1 MILLKK
7 IFNLKISY
15 LLKILFSYIF
25 EIWIVHKE
33 IEIRCKAKYILPLM
47 LILKK
52 HSLFQYKTL
61 IDIVVYDQPGKFN
74 RFSILY
80 VLSSF
85 CFNSRILVR
94 TQITEFENLQ
104 SLILIFSNANW
115 LEREVWD
122 FFGIFFLNH
131 PDLRRILT
139 DYGFTGHPLRKDFP
153 LTGYIESF
161 YSEFCASNNNRNIEL
176 IQEYRFYFNI

>member
-1 MILLKK
+1 
-7 IFNLKISY
+7 
-15 LLKILFSYIF
+15 
-25 EIWIVHKE
+25 VHKE
-33 IEIRCKAKYILPLM
+33 IELRCKAKYILPLM

-104 SLILIFSNANW
+104 SLILIFSNAN
-115 LEREVWD
+115 
-122 FFGIFFLNH
+122 
-131 PDLRRILT
+131 
-139 DYGFTGHPLRKDFP
+139 
-153 LTGYIESF
+153 
-161 YSEFCASNNNRNIEL
+161 
-176 IQEYRFYFNI
+176 